1 MKEIRSVKNKQFLL
15 KKTMKVMQ
23 KKKRSDQKEERPI
36 L

>member
-23 KKKRSDQKEERPI
+23 KKKRNDQKEERPI